1 MLVYNVE
8 VPKEVGIMENDK
20 DLLNKLLS
28 KLTMDVLGL
37 LK

>member
-1 MLVYNVE
+1 MLVYNIE
-8 VPKEVGIMENDK
+8 VPKEVGIMGNDK